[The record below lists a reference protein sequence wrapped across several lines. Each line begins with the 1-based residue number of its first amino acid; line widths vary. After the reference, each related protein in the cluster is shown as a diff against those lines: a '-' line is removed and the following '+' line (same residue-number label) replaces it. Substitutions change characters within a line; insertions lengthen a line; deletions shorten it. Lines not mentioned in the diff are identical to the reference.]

1 MAVKRIGN
9 IERVLIS
16 ECVKDIPSFSKI
28 KRLFDMGADPNAV
41 NEIGECVLGIVLEGY
56 CSLYGANLRSGFFVP
71 MLVEIFTENGF
82 NVRRHG
88 LKVISE
94 LQNGCYDRHMRRAIK
109 MILKARREC
118 LRRDIHTLHRC
129 IKAVTAKITGK
140 TNPQAA

>member
-56 CSLYGANLRSGFFVP
+56 CSLYGANLRSGF
-71 MLVEIFTENGF
+71 LC
-82 NVRRHG
+82 RCWWR
-88 LKVISE
+88 
-94 LQNGCYDRHMRRAIK
+94 Y
-109 MILKARREC
+109 
-118 LRRDIHTLHRC
+118 LR
-129 IKAVTAKITGK
+129 KTALTSAD
-140 TNPQAA
+140 TV